1 VTQEGRDRPQTFD
14 PIGRQVGV
22 TARAMR
28 VLLDG
33 ALATAGSTFADW
45 TVLAAL
51 TNGIDPRDLETTL
64 RVLAQIADRARSLR
78 TSGQASR

>member
-1 VTQEGRDRPQTFD
+1 MPQTFD

-33 ALATAGSTFADW
+33 AMAAAGSTFSDW
-45 TVLAAL
+45 TMLA
-51 TNGIDPRDLETTL
+51 TL
-64 RVLAQIADRARSLR
+64 AGARPDRRTRSHPARR
-78 TSGQASR
+78 RQARR